1 MVKKYIIV
9 QTSTDDLRLAEKIAY
24 SALDSNK
31 SACVN
36 IIPSVRSIY
45 KWKGAIS
52 KSTEYIVQIKTAKN
66 NFKKLEKIIQEL
78 HNYETPE
85 IISLEINKIESNFC
99 DWLKNETE

>member
-66 NFKKLEKIIQEL
+66 NFKKTEGCVAIKKPNLIKLLKVISS
-78 HNYETPE
+78 NTKVK
-85 IISLEINKIESNFC
+85 ISLQK
-99 DWLKNETE
+99 